1 MPARLTTYPPDGAA
15 LVRLLDENATC
26 HIGRASTCE
35 LRIEHPSVSRF
46 HAEIEHRKSGW
57 YLHDTGSKNGLRVDG
72 HLVRGTEL
80 VKRTWFSVG
89 DVQCS
94 FEPLDVATAE
104 AQRAANLSRRAISR
118 ALSAQL
124 QQPAVGMSTLIPQ
137 LLEMVLQLSGLER
150 GFVLYADAGEPL
162 RVRASRALKP
172 ADFAGDR
179 FAGSASAVERAL
191 AGGKSVVCCDTVD
204 SPWLAVRPSV
214 RLGGIRAIVCVPL
227 AMHNG
232 ASGVI
237 YVDSRQPGPP
247 VTELDLEL
255 VESVASQAATAIE
268 AAHLRDRIAGL
279 LDALSDAGELAPAW
293 EDLRREQASGNAEQV
308 PSQAAD

>member
-15 LVRLLDENATC
+15 LVRLLDEEATYR
-26 HIGRASTCE
+26 IGRASTCE
-35 LRIEHPSVSRF
+35 LRIDHFSVSRF
-46 HAEIEHRKSGW
+46 HAEIRCRENGW

-72 HLVRGTEL
+72 HLVRSAEL
-80 VKRTWFSVG
+80 VKRTWFSIG

-94 FEPLDVATAE
+94 FEPLEEAAAE
-104 AQRAANLSRRAISR
+104 AQRAITLSRRAVSR

-150 GFVLYADAGEPL
+150 GFVLYASAGEPL
-162 RVRASRALKP
+162 RVRASRALKL

-179 FAGSASAVERAL
+179 FAGSASAVERAI
-191 AGGKSVVCCDTVD
+191 AGGKSVVCCDTAD

-227 AMHNG
+227 AMQDG
-232 ASGVI
+232 SSGVI

-268 AAHLRDRIAGL
+268 AASLRDRIAGL
-279 LDALSDAGELAPAW
+279 LDALSDAGEPAPAW
-293 EDLRREQASGNAEQV
+293 EDLRRERA
-308 PSQAAD
+308 

>member
-15 LVRLLDENATC
+15 LVRLLDEEATYR
-26 HIGRASTCE
+26 IGRASTCE
-35 LRIEHPSVSRF
+35 LRIDHFSVSRF
-46 HAEIEHRKSGW
+46 HAEIRWRENGW
-57 YLHDTGSKNGLRVDG
+57 YLHDTGSKNGLRLDG
-72 HLVRGTEL
+72 HLVRSTEL
-80 VKRTWFSVG
+80 VTRTWFSIG

-94 FEPLDVATAE
+94 FEPLEESAAE
-104 AQRAANLSRRAISR
+104 AQRAITLSRRAVSR

-150 GFVLYADAGEPL
+150 GFVLYASAGEPL
-162 RVRASRALKP
+162 RVRASRALKL

-179 FAGSASAVERAL
+179 FAGSASAVERAI
-191 AGGKSVVCCDTVD
+191 AGGKSVVCCDTAD

-227 AMHNG
+227 AMQDG
-232 ASGVI
+232 SSGVI

-268 AAHLRDRIAGL
+268 AASLRDRIAGL
-279 LDALSDAGELAPAW
+279 LDALSDEGEPAPAW
-293 EDLRREQASGNAEQV
+293 EDLRRERA
-308 PSQAAD
+308 

>member
-15 LVRLLDENATC
+15 LVRLLDEDATYR
-26 HIGRASTCE
+26 IGRAATCE
-35 LRIEHPSVSRF
+35 LRIAHSSVSRF
-46 HAEIEHRKSGW
+46 HAEISHRQNGW
-57 YLHDTGSKNGLRVDG
+57 HLHDTGSKNGLRVDG
-72 HLVRGTEL
+72 RLVRSAEL
-80 VKRTWFSVG
+80 VERSWFSVG
-89 DVQCS
+89 EVQCS
-94 FEPLDVATAE
+94 FEPLEAAAAE
-104 AQRAANLSRRAISR
+104 AQRAVNLSRRAVSR

-137 LLEMVLQLSGLER
+137 LLEMALQLSGLER

-162 RVRASRALKP
+162 RVRARRALKP

-191 AGGKSVVCCDTVD
+191 AGGRSVVCCDTVD

-227 AMHNG
+227 VMQDG

-255 VESVASQAATAIE
+255 VESIAAQAATAIE
-268 AAHLRDRIAGL
+268 AARLRDRIAGL
-279 LDALSDAGELAPAW
+279 LDALYDAGEPAPAW
-293 EDLRREQASGNAEQV
+293 EELRRAHA
-308 PSQAAD
+308 

>member
-26 HIGRASTCE
+26 RIGRASTCE
-35 LRIEHPSVSRF
+35 LRIEHSSVSRF
-46 HAEIEHRKSGW
+46 HAEICYREAGW

-72 HLVRGTEL
+72 HLVRSTEL

-94 FEPLDVATAE
+94 FEPLDHAAAE
-104 AQRAANLSRRAISR
+104 AQRAINLSRRAISR

-137 LLEMVLQLSGLER
+137 LLETVLQLSGLER
-150 GFVLYADAGEPL
+150 GFVLYAQAGKSL
-162 RVRASRALKP
+162 RVRASRALKA
-172 ADFAGDR
+172 ADFASDR

-191 AGGKSVVCCDTVD
+191 ATGKSVVCCDTVD

-227 AMHNG
+227 AMQDG
-232 ASGVI
+232 ATGVI

-268 AAHLRDRIAGL
+268 AANLRDRIAGL
-279 LDALSDAGELAPAW
+279 LDALSDSGEPAPAW
-293 EDLRREQASGNAEQV
+293 EDLLRARA
-308 PSQAAD
+308 